1 MRRGWKIFWIVCG
14 AALAIGFIFCAIAWM
29 MGVTTNMVYN
39 RFPNGIGWV
48 GGGEGSAAE
57 NIHET
62 FSGVTE
68 IDMELAAGKVEFV
81 EGEGNEIRVDTENVS
96 KGLGFRCYMDGNELK
111 LTSKKRFTG
120 VNNIGR
126 GTITVRIPKEMTFD
140 DVSLKMGAG
149 TLEVREIYAKE
160 LSVEIGA
167 GEGNIDKF
175 QADEAEFECGAGSI
189 TAQGDFRSSADIHC
203 GVGSI
208 VYTASGSEEEY
219 NYDIECGVGEV
230 ICGDNSYSGLGKD
243 RHIDNDADKDISIE
257 GGVGSVII
265 DFAKNRR

>member
-48 GGGEGSAAE
+48 GGGEGPAAE

-111 LTSKKRFTG
+111 LTSKK
-120 VNNIGR
+120 
-126 GTITVRIPKEMTFD
+126 
-140 DVSLKMGAG
+140 
-149 TLEVREIYAKE
+149 IY
-160 LSVEIGA
+160 
-167 GEGNIDKF
+167 
-175 QADEAEFECGAGSI
+175 
-189 TAQGDFRSSADIHC
+189 
-203 GVGSI
+203 
-208 VYTASGSEEEY
+208 
-219 NYDIECGVGEV
+219 
-230 ICGDNSYSGLGKD
+230 
-243 RHIDNDADKDISIE
+243 
-257 GGVGSVII
+257 
-265 DFAKNRR
+265 RR